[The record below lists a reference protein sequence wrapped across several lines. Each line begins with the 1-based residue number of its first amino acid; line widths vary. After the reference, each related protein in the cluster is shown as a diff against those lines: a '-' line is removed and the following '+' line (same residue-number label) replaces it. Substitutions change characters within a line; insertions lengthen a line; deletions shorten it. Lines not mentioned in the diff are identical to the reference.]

1 MKQKERKEAELD
13 GDILFASYSMAKEA
27 LDIERLNT
35 IIFATPQK
43 NVIQAMGRIMRKNS
57 KDTGIRPLIID
68 FIDEIRSFSRH
79 YERRKKIYDKCLYKI
94 YNYYLQKNKIIS
106 KSENE
111 KIKFG
116 HDVKFEDEY
125 ERDWNFIFK
134 EDEDNEDDENKDT
147 NKIEI
152 VNTYKYNKDDFKE
165 YLFDT

>member
-1 MKQKERKEAELD
+1 
-13 GDILFASYSMAKEA
+13 MAKEA

-35 IIFATPQK
+35 SIFATPQK

-106 KSENE
+106 KSENA
-111 KIKFG
+111 KIKFA